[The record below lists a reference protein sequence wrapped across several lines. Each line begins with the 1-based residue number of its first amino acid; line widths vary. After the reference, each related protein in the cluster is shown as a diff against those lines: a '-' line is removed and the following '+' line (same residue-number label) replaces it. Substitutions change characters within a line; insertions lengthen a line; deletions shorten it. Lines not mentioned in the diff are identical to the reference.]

1 MWHCNVEQ
9 QKMHETFALKRQA
22 LIRVNQVEQY
32 KEFRKMQ
39 DEIESSIIEKIQ
51 NVMFEKTGVT
61 EDQIGEAFLK
71 HSENTAFK

>member
-1 MWHCNVEQ
+1 
-9 QKMHETFALKRQA
+9 MHETFALKRQA